1 MEKASRILIVD
12 DMTNMRRTLR
22 YALERLGYAVAGE
35 AADGVEALGMLR
47 RGNVDLVLS
56 DWNMP
61 NMDGLALLKKVRG
74 QPATASL
81 PLVMVTGE
89 LERTKVAE
97 AIRAGV
103 TDFVAKPFTSETLA
117 QRVESALK
125 GASASDTKPFA
136 DPTLARIRVARK
148 RDPERQRIILTV
160 DDERDNIEIVAE
172 ALKPDYIVK
181 AAINGRT
188 ALKAARAETPPDLI
202 LLDIMM
208 PEMDGM
214 AVLKALKADPRT
226 TDIPVIF
233 VTAKTQ
239 SEDIAAGLDA
249 GAADYVTKPI
259 QPLVLRARIA
269 TQLRLKDATDTLRE
283 QLDLTV
289 EHVRLQEDIDRM
301 VRHDIRNPLTAIV
314 GYTEE
319 LNDLA
324 YLSSVQR
331 DLVDKIEQAA
341 YTVSELVNFSVELLR
356 IERGDYQPKLAP
368 VDLVGLSQRVAR
380 DLQPLARNKSVDV
393 VLQDQSEKVVVKAER
408 LLVYSVLA
416 NLIRNAIEAAPAKS
430 SVLVRFGR
438 EDQQGLISVLN
449 KGEVPAAIR
458 PRLFDKGVTF
468 GKEGGSGL
476 GTYCAKLMTEV
487 QGGRISFVSSAEDGT
502 CFTMK
507 LPATVGARGEG

>member
-1 MEKASRILIVD
+1 MEKPSRILIVD
-12 DMTNMRRTLR
+12 DMHTMRKTLR
-22 YALERLGYAVAGE
+22 YALERLGYMIASE
-35 AADGVEALGMLR
+35 AADGLEALNVLR
-47 RGNVDLVLS
+47 HVSIDLVLS

-61 NMDGLALLKKVRG
+61 NMDGLELLKQLRR
-74 QPATASL
+74 QPETVNL
-81 PLVMVTGE
+81 PLIMLTGE
-89 LERTKVAE
+89 LERAKVAE

-103 TDFVAKPFTSETLA
+103 TDFIAKPFTTEILA

-125 GASASDTKPFA
+125 GSTGMKLPGDSAASHAQ
-136 DPTLARIRVARK
+136 RARK
-148 RDPERQRIILTV
+148 RHPERQRIILTV

-181 AAINGRT
+181 AAINGRL
-188 ALKAARAETPPDLI
+188 ALKAAQAETSPDLI

-208 PEMDGM
+208 PDMDGM
-214 AVLKALKADPRT
+214 AVLKALKAEPRT

-233 VTAKTQ
+233 VTALGQ
-239 SEDIAAGLDA
+239 SEQIAAGLNA
-249 GAADYVTKPI
+249 GAADYVVKPI

-269 TQLRLKDATDTLRE
+269 TQLRLKDATDRLRE

-301 VRHDIRNPLTAIV
+301 VRHDIRNPLTAII

-319 LNDLA
+319 LTDLA
-324 YLSSVQR
+324 YLSSGQR
-331 DLVDKIEQAA
+331 ELVDKIEQAT

-356 IERGDYQPKLAP
+356 IERGDYQPKLAS
-368 VDLVGLSQRVAR
+368 VELVALCQRVVR
-380 DLQPLARNKSVDV
+380 DLQPLARSKGVEV
-393 VLQDQSEKVVVKAER
+393 VLQDQNREIFAMAER

-416 NLIRNAIEAAPAKS
+416 NLIRNAIEAAPTKT
-430 SVLVRFGR
+430 SVLLRFDY
-438 EDQQGLISVLN
+438 EDQQGLVSILN

-458 PRLFDKGVTF
+458 PRLFEKGVTF

-487 QGGRISFVSSAEDGT
+487 QGGSLSFVSDTENGT
-502 CFTMK
+502 CFTLR
-507 LPATVGARGEG
+507 LPVKTPA